1 MEKIIQIAGI
11 QSVEE
16 ARIVASLGVTHIGF
30 PLHLAFHKEDMDET
44 AVRSVISVLPECITP
59 VLITYL
65 NDAEKIISLA
75 EYIGASAV
83 QLHGR
88 VFPEEVAKLRKM
100 KSDIYIIKS
109 LIIGDRLTPDPEAQ
123 VRLYAPFVDAFLT
136 DSFDISTGACGATG
150 LIHDWNISKKIVDI
164 SPLPVIL
171 AGGLTPKNVR
181 SGIEFVRP
189 QGVDAHTGVEDP
201 CGAKDPVLVARFV
214 QEAMVGFFG

>member
-11 QSVEE
+11 RSVEE
-16 ARIVASLGVTHIGF
+16 GLMVASSGVTHIGF
-30 PLHLAFHKEDMDET
+30 PLQLAFHTEDMD
-44 AVRSVISVLPECITP
+44 AASVRSVISVLPECITS

-75 EYIGASAV
+75 KYIGVSAV

-88 VFPEEVAKLRKM
+88 VFPEEVAKLRKLNP
-100 KSDIYIIKS
+100 DIFIIKS
-109 LIIGDRLTPDPEAQ
+109 LIIGDGLSPDPQSQ

-150 LIHDWNISKKIVDI
+150 IIHDWNISKNIVDI

-171 AGGLTPKNVR
+171 AGGLTPENVR
-181 SGIEFVRP
+181 SGIEFVIP
-189 QGVDAHTGVEDP
+189 QGVDAHTGVEDLY
-201 CGAKDPVLVARFV
+201 GRKDPALVKGFV